1 MLNDLPPALRPRTR
15 ALNDHSPRADRR
27 YVLCWL
33 QQSLRA
39 TDNPAID
46 VAVWLANSLGLPCLV
61 YHGIREDYPYASDR
75 LHHFLVGASATLEQG
90 LERRGIGSATYLSR
104 PSHEERGLVYRL
116 AEDAAC
122 VVTDDQPLFVA
133 RWQADRFAA
142 RTETPVLAVDANR
155 MVPLSLLPEGIDT
168 TKWFRAAHKPL
179 RGDASAVPNDID
191 PALPPYEG
199 PLCFT
204 PDRPGTQ
211 DKATLGAWIAECR
224 IDHSLPPV
232 PFFEASQD
240 RLDEMMEQMIRE
252 VLPVYRWRRNN
263 PADDASASMLSP
275 YLHFGMIG
283 PREIVRQVAGS
294 DAVASSK
301 WKYLDELL
309 NWREWFAY
317 RAVQRDAP
325 TSWLSVPKAA
335 RETLSDHA
343 SDPRPA
349 LASLDDLIHGRS
361 GDETWDAAQRQ
372 FLCDGYMHNNL
383 RMYWGKKIIEW
394 TPDPQTAWSTACYLN
409 DRLSLDGRDPA
420 TYGNME
426 WVFGHGRPAY
436 RENPI
441 YGLVA
446 PKSDG
451 ALRKRPGVIDW
462 LAREAKR
469 EGPQISVPDAVPDYT
484 GDAPPYFP
492 MSNDRS

>member
-1 MLNDLPPALRPRTR
+1 MLDDLPPALKPRLR
-15 ALNDHSPRADRR
+15 ALNDHAPRPDRR

-33 QQSLRA
+33 QQTLRA
-39 TDNPAID
+39 SDNPAID
-46 VAVWLANSLGLPCLV
+46 LAVSMANEMGLPCLV

-75 LHHFLVGASATLEQG
+75 LHHFLVGASATLERG
-90 LERRGIGSATYLSR
+90 LERRGIACVTYLMR

-116 AEDAAC
+116 AGDAAC

-133 RWQADRFAA
+133 RWQADRFAGKTDA
-142 RTETPVLAVDANR
+142 PVWAVDTNR
-155 MVPLSLLPEGIDT
+155 MVPLSLLPDGIDT
-168 TKWFRAAHKPL
+168 TKWFRGAHKPL
-179 RGDASAVPNDID
+179 RTGAFALPDDIA
-191 PALPPYEG
+191 PALPPYDG

-204 PDRPGTQ
+204 PDRLGAQ
-211 DKATLGAWIAECR
+211 DDATLRAWIAECR

-232 PFFEASQD
+232 AFFEASQD

-283 PREIVRQVAGS
+283 PREIARQVAAS
-294 DAVASSK
+294 DAPSDCK

-309 NWREWFAY
+309 TWREWFAY
-317 RAVQRDAP
+317 RPTVRDAP
-325 TSWLSVPKAA
+325 TSWLSLPDAA
-335 RETLSDHA
+335 RKTLAEHA
-343 SDPRPA
+343 DDPRPA
-349 LASLDDLIHGRS
+349 LLSLDDLIHGRS
-361 GDETWDAAQRQ
+361 EDETWNAAQRQ

-394 TPDPQTAWSTACYLN
+394 TPDPGTAWSTACYLN
-409 DRLSLDGRDPA
+409 DRLSFDGRDPA

-426 WVFGHGRPAY
+426 WVFGHGRSAS

-441 YGLVA
+441 YGRVT

-451 ALRKRPGVIDW
+451 AMRKRPGVVEW
-462 LAREAKR
+462 LAREAR
-469 EGPQISVPDAVPDYT
+469 RNGPEIMVPDTLPDYT
-484 GDAPPYFP
+484 GAEPPYFP
-492 MSNDRS
+492 MPRDRT